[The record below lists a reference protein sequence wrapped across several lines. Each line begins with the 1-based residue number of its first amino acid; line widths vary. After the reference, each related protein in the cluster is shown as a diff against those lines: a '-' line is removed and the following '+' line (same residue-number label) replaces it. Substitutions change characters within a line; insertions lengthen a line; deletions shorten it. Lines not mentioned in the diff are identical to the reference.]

1 MQLTQL
7 VQVKLLQNYVNA
19 SQLGWATRA
28 NRSREPSSSMA
39 AAEVLEPVEPCSG
52 AFLATEWLRGLCVCV
67 CCVLRCVCVCPLVVF
82 VNAYWDWILTSC
94 ERHDV
99 CRIAFEP
106 DEPIESFIV
115 PDHGNESIL

>member
-52 AFLATEWLRGLCVCV
+52 AFLATEWLRGLCV
-67 CCVLRCVCVCPLVVF
+67 LCVCPLVVF
-82 VNAYWDWILTSC
+82 INAYWDWILTSC
-94 ERHDV
+94 ELHYV